1 MFEGEERLR
10 SLVLV
15 AALVA
20 GASYVLSWGLPL
32 SLNAH
37 LVWKGAGVG
46 LLALYAGLSAR
57 NLDGWLICLALALAA
72 AGDVLLDALS
82 VGVPGAVVFLCSNV
96 VAIGL
101 YLRNRLDA
109 PTRAQSLLALVLV
122 PIVIAFSYL
131 LAPDAMSA
139 TYLSIYSLALA
150 LMAGTAWTSRFP
162 HRLTGLGA
170 LMVVGDNILLFAR
183 FGPWPHAPGI
193 NLAIWILYFGGQ
205 TLICLG
211 VTRAL
216 KQLGP
221 RPLVSAF

>member
-20 GASYVLSWGLPL
+20 GASYILSWGLPL
-32 SLNAH
+32 SLDAH
-37 LVWKGAGVG
+37 VVWKGAGVA

-57 NLDGWLICLALALAA
+57 NLDGWLICLVLALGAV
-72 AGDVLLDALS
+72 GDVMLDAM
-82 VGVPGAVVFLCSNV
+82 GPTPGAVAFLGGHI

-101 YLRNRLDA
+101 YLRNRLAA
-109 PTRAQSLLALVLV
+109 PTRAQSLLALALV
-122 PIVIAFSYL
+122 PIVIALSSL
-131 LAPDAMSA
+131 LAADAKAA
-139 TYLSIYSLALA
+139 TDLSVYSLGLA

-162 HRLTGLGA
+162 HNRTGIGA
-170 LMVVGDNILLFAR
+170 LMLVGDNILLFAR
-183 FGPWPHAPGI
+183 YGPWPHAPGI

-205 TLICLG
+205 TLVCLG
-211 VTRAL
+211 VTRTL
-216 KQLGP
+216 KELGP